1 MLFYDT
7 IAIGAMKYLHEFGVK
22 IPEEIAVCGF
32 GNGKTAAVVT
42 PSLTTIHY
50 YYRTSGIEGARMLL
64 EKLQGKN
71 VPLKTIMLGYE
82 IIEHDSV

>member
-1 MLFYDT
+1 MENGYDNARLIRKKKPETDAFLCATDT

-42 PSLTTIHY
+42 PIPDNDPLLLPDKR
-50 YYRTSGIEGARMLL
+50 YRGC
-64 EKLQGKN
+64 KN
-71 VPLKTIMLGYE
+71 AA
-82 IIEHDSV
+82 